1 MVSTTPNLTFDVQ
14 SCLFQS
20 LGIMKNI
27 NQRSMEATTSTN
39 KPLPVIKYCLY
50 ARKSMEDEE
59 RQALS
64 IDSQLKEMRQI
75 AERDNLHI
83 AVVRTEAHSAK
94 NSGER
99 VIFNKV
105 IKEIRDKKY
114 NAILTWN
121 ADRLSRN
128 AGDLGTLVDLMDSQL
143 LVEIRTYNQKFSN
156 SPNEKFLL
164 MILGSQAKLENDN
177 KSINVKRGLR
187 MKVEMGLW
195 PSVAPTG
202 YRNEMIRGREGYVV
216 VDPTRAH
223 VIKMMYQLASE
234 GWSHRKIKHWLR
246 DELDFR
252 SPNDKHLSLSSV
264 QKILSTPFY
273 YGEFEYPKGSG
284 NWYKGKHTPIVTKE
298 IFDAVKE
305 QAKKRKHQNHIYR
318 KNFAYTKLMKCGLC
332 GGNVTAEEKF
342 KTLKD
347 GSISRY
353 VYYGC
358 TRSKD
363 PKCKMLYIREEHL
376 IQQLRDLVDRLSVD
390 DLGVRGQFEIE
401 VERIHRFNCDVM
413 GYPPAYTN
421 AGDKD
426 IDVKKYIK
434 YLFTD
439 GTIDEKRH
447 VLLSLKS
454 KIILK
459 DKRVFLD
466 VVKDEDESAEP
477 DAILNLPMII

>member
-1 MVSTTPNLTFDVQ
+1 
-14 SCLFQS
+14 
-20 LGIMKNI
+20 
-27 NQRSMEATTSTN
+27 MEDATLIN
-39 KPLPVIKYCLY
+39 KPLPIIKYCLY

-59 RQALS
+59 RQAMS

-75 AERDNLHI
+75 AKRDNLHI
-83 AVVRTEAHSAK
+83 TMVRTEARSAK

-99 VIFNKV
+99 PIFNKM
-105 IKEIRDKKY
+105 IAEIRKEKY

-128 AGDLGTLVDLMDSQL
+128 AGDLGVLVDLMDSQL

-177 KSINVKRGLR
+177 RSINVKRGLR
-187 MKVEMGLW
+187 MKVSMGLW

-202 YRNEMIRGREGYVV
+202 YLNDMMRGNEGKLIL
-216 VDPTRAH
+216 DPARAH
-223 VIKMMYQLASE
+223 IIQEMFKVAAE
-234 GWSHRKIKHWLR
+234 GWSHRKIKVWLR

-252 SPNDKHLSLSSV
+252 SKNNKYLSLSTV

-284 NWYKGKHTPIVTKE
+284 KWYKGIHHPIITKE
-298 IFDAVKE
+298 LFETVKAQTE
-305 QAKKRKHQNHIYR
+305 ARKRQSFVFR

-342 KTLKD
+342 KALKD
-347 GSISRY
+347 GSIARY

-363 PKCKMLYIREEHL
+363 PACKIKYIREEYL
-376 IQQLRDLVDRLSVD
+376 IQQLRDLVEKLTLD
-390 DLGVRGQFEIE
+390 DLGLRGQFERE

-413 GYPPAYTN
+413 GRPPAYTS
-421 AGDKD
+421 AEQKD
-426 IDVKKYIK
+426 VDIKKYIK
-434 YLFTD
+434 YLLAD
-439 GTIDEKRH
+439 GLIDEKRH
-447 VLLSLKS
+447 VLLSLRS
-454 KIILK
+454 KLILK
-459 DKRVFLD
+459 DGQVYLD
-466 VVKDEDESAEP
+466 VIKDEEES
-477 DAILNLPMII
+477 LPIIPVRE